1 MTSFTAEHAAALVD
15 RLEPSARGL
24 VLVELVARVARDAA
38 AAVVA
43 SQPAQRSAAEGLPL
57 LLATTHAAKHLGVG
71 PGRLRDLAVAGE
83 IHSFKRPGEQTR
95 WFRVADLEAWTV
107 EQTRQEEQRRREVV
121 RPIRGARGRGVA
133 S

>member
-15 RLEPSARGL
+15 RLEPAARGL

-38 AAVVA
+38 AAAVA
-43 SQPAQRSAAEGLPL
+43 AQPAQRSAAEGLPL
-57 LLATTHAAKHLGVG
+57 VLATTHAAKHLGVG
-71 PGRLRDLAVAGE
+71 VNTLRDLAVAGE
-83 IHSFKRPGEQTR
+83 IPSFKRPGEQTR

-107 EQTRQEEQRRREVV
+107 EQTRQEEERRREVV